1 MQRTKQHDF
10 GVSQHARARRRTYA
24 GPRISRSAGGAMAMK
39 LWRYVL
45 ALSLACLLVAPS
57 VSAQSPAPS
66 PADSPTRTGTTT
78 QESSKAPA
86 KRKGGGRTG
95 SSREQLTAVQ
105 QALKDK
111 GYDPGEVDGAMG
123 PKTRAAVRDFQKKEG
138 LRVTGRIDP
147 ATVGKLGID
156 SAKTAGSGTR
166 SGAEVKPTSGAPAS
180 PAASPAGA
188 NPPAAGVQQLGEPKK

>member
-86 KRKGGGRTG
+86 KRKGSGRTG
-95 SSREQLTAVQ
+95 SSREQVTAVPL
-105 QALKDK
+105 ALKDQR
-111 GYDPGEVDGAMG
+111 YDPGRGESSGSRRPAARRAQEVGG
-123 PKTRAAVRDFQKKEG
+123 TSRG
-138 LRVTGRIDP
+138 VT
-147 ATVGKLGID
+147 AT
-156 SAKTAGSGTR
+156 SR
-166 SGAEVKPTSGAPAS
+166 SWCGVESPHHVPTSS
-180 PAASPAGA
+180 PSPST
-188 NPPAAGVQQLGEPKK
+188 